1 MRQQKYFSRFRA
13 PRVETPNLV
22 AAQLNSFKWLLEKGF
37 RETFKEFTPIKDYSG
52 KKFDLEFVKI
62 EIGEPK
68 YDEHFAKANK
78 LTLDVPVR
86 AIVRLMNKVKGEEK
100 EQEIFLADF
109 PIMTEHGTFIVSG
122 VERVIVPQLAR
133 SYGVFF
139 TADEVKGKRHFGAK
153 VIPARGAW
161 IEIEAGVDSELSV
174 RIDRKR
180 KFPATSLLR
189 VMGATYDSDLKSLFS
204 GTSASKH
211 WIESALEKDPA
222 KTVDEAYVEIHKR
235 LRDGDLATAANAR
248 EYINSIFSEERYDL
262 SRVGRYRFNQ
272 RFNKSLD
279 ENELTRKILSLDDLV
294 TVFKHVL
301 ELENNPDAIED
312 NIDHLGSRRV
322 RYVGEMLQSR
332 LRVGLTHMKRNIQDR
347 MSTIDAEA
355 TMPVQ
360 FVNPR
365 PLQARIKEFF
375 TTNQLSQF
383 MQQENALT
391 ELEHL
396 RTLSALGPGGLTR
409 ERAGF
414 EVRDV
419 HPSHY
424 GRLCPIHTPE
434 GPNIG
439 LILRLSTF
447 ARLNEFGMIETPYAK
462 VVNGKVTSEIAYLN
476 AAEEEKEAIA
486 HGATRI
492 ADNGDIQEE
501 SVEVRLNGAPTR
513 VTKEHVNFVDV
524 SPEQPFS
531 IASSMIPFL
540 EHDDAN
546 RALMGS
552 NMQKQATP
560 CLIPEAPLVGTGMEA
575 RAARDTG
582 RLIIAKEAGTVVA
595 ADGKHIKVK
604 NEKGKEGVYPLVNF
618 VRTNGFTA
626 LHSRPSVSVGDRV
639 KKGSLLADTSSSDQ
653 GQLALGQNAL
663 VAFMCWSGA
672 NYEDAIIISE
682 RLVKDSKFSSIHIE
696 EFVCN
701 VRDTKL
707 GPEETTHDIPNV
719 SEVKLRNLDED
730 GVVRVGS
737 EVRPGDILV
746 GKITPKGETQLTP
759 EERLLRSIF
768 GDKARD
774 VKDSSLRMENG
785 KRGRIIGVKVFSRE
799 AGHTLESGIIKRIHI
814 EIAQLRTVSVGDKL
828 AGRHGNKGVI
838 SRILP
843 EEDMPYMEDGRPV
856 DVILTPLGVPSR
868 MNLGQILE
876 LHLGL
881 AANALN
887 YQAICPPFAGA
898 TEGEIRT
905 ELKKAGFNENG
916 KMRLYD
922 GRTGE
927 KFEQDIAVG
936 YMYILKLHHMVE
948 DKIHMRSIGPYSLI
962 TQQPLGGK
970 AQGGGQRFG
979 EMEVWALLGYGASYT
994 LREMLTIKSDDIMG
1008 RSAAFD
1014 AIVRG
1019 ERITHHSAP
1028 ASFNV
1033 LLHTLRGLSLDI
1045 ELMRNNEPVRNA
1057 RKTPGAEASDFD
1069 AVRIR
1074 PASPEKI
1081 LEWSHGEVTKPE
1093 TINYRTQRPEKNS
1106 LFDEKIF
1113 GPEKDYE
1120 CYCGKYRGIRY
1131 KGIICEKCG
1140 VEITRAIV
1148 RRERM
1153 GHVDL
1158 AVPVAHVWFLRA
1170 IPSRLSMIL
1179 GIPSGELEKVVY
1191 FAGYIVNAIHKSEKD
1206 RIVSELETEYKS
1218 KMKNLQDDK
1227 SKEKMKELFLEAKH
1241 DIESIRVGAVLDEPK
1256 YHRFAIKYG
1265 AMFEAGIGAEALY
1278 ALCKNLNLKQMIADT
1293 VLALESAG
1301 AADREKFGKRLSA
1314 LRAMSRSNVRPE
1326 WMFLVRIPVIP
1337 PGLRPMVAL
1346 DGGRHATS
1354 DVNDLYRRVI
1364 NRNNRLKKLLEIH
1377 APDVILRNEK
1387 RILQEAVDAL
1397 IDNSIRHGG
1406 AAYSATTQ
1414 ARTRPLKSLSDN
1426 LKGKHGLF
1434 RQNLLG
1440 KRVDYSGRSVIV
1452 VGPELK
1458 LNQCGL
1464 PKHMALEL
1472 FRPFV
1477 IGKLLEKEL
1486 AYNIRG
1492 AGRLIDEGVPEVWAI
1507 LEEII
1512 KDKYV
1517 LLNRAPT
1524 LHRLGIQ
1531 AFQPVLI
1538 EGNAIQLHPLV
1549 CPAFNA
1555 DFDGDQ
1561 MAVHVPLSPEA
1572 QAEAREIMAAHK
1584 NILKPGNGEPV
1595 VATKLL
1601 DILLGV
1607 YWMTK
1612 EVEGMKGEGLAF
1624 QSPNA
1629 AILAYD
1635 YDQVGFQAKVKVLPS
1650 DKVKYAQF
1658 GGKLF
1663 ETTVGRLL
1671 LNTVFPN
1678 DYPYINTP
1686 LDKKGI
1692 ARVVDDL
1699 IARYGLEQVPET
1711 LDKLKNFG
1719 FRYVTKSGITWSL
1732 DDIRIPEGKEAIVTA
1747 AQKKSDEIVKHWE
1760 QGLLSEE
1767 ERYRM
1772 NIEVWHA
1779 AKSDVEKLI
1788 PATLPINGS
1797 VSDMLKSGARGS
1809 LAQMTQMSGM
1819 KGLIASPTGETIELP
1834 VTKSMKEGL
1843 SPIEYF
1849 TTTHGSRSGL
1859 ASTALSTA
1867 KAGYLTRRLFDV
1879 AQDVVIGEEEC
1890 GTKEGLVITRESAS
1904 GIGTFL
1910 AQNIEGR
1917 YLAGD
1922 VEVAGKVQFK
1932 KGYFITE
1939 SDAKRIEE
1947 LGIPSVYVRSPI
1959 VCKSAKGLCARCYG
1973 ADLGT
1978 MKPVALGE
1986 AVGTVAAQAIGEPGT
2001 QLTMNIKHAG
2011 GAASAAGDVTQG
2023 LPRVEEIF
2031 ERRAPRNPA
2040 VVASVSGE
2048 VVEIKNDGKEKILV
2062 VAPDIEHL
2070 SASKAAKSKT
2080 KKETI
2085 EYDMHYRRVPLVKV
2099 GDTIVKGQMLTDG
2112 SADISDLFKYA
2123 GKEKT
2128 QAYIISEIVKIYEL
2142 QGANISAK
2150 HLEVIVRQMFSRM
2163 KIKDAGSSELS
2174 VGDVSTETDL
2184 AAINAQI
2191 VANGGEV
2198 AKGEGLVMGILDV
2211 SLSRASFLS
2220 AASFQNTTRM
2230 LIKASLYGAVDHL
2243 VGLKEN
2249 VIIGR
2254 LIPAGT
2260 GFPGSPKEKLVNK
2273 YSPAAIEAFAKE
2285 AKAKESAQ

>member
-1 MRQQKYFSRFRA
+1 MRQQKHFSRFRA
-13 PRVETPNLV
+13 PRVDTPNLV
-22 AAQLNSFKWLLEKGF
+22 AAQVDSFNTLLTEGIK
-37 RETFKEFTPIKDYSG
+37 EVFKEFTPIKDYSG
-52 KKFDLEFVKI
+52 KKFDLEFVKL
-62 EIGEPK
+62 ELGEPK
-68 YDEHFAKANK
+68 YDEHYAKAQK
-78 LTLDVPVR
+78 LSLDVPVR
-86 AIVRLMNKVKGEEK
+86 AIVKLKNKAQNLEK
-100 EQEIFLADF
+100 EQEIFLADL
-109 PIMTEHGTFIVSG
+109 PIMTEHGTFVING

-139 TADEVKGKRHFGAK
+139 TAEEAKGKRHFGAK
-153 VIPARGAW
+153 IIPARGAW
-161 IEIEAGVDSELSV
+161 IEIEADANSELQV

-189 VMGATYDSDLKSLFS
+189 VLGAHTDADIKALFAGS
-204 GTSASKH
+204 ENGTKWALG
-211 WIESALEKDPA
+211 ALEKDPA
-222 KTVDEAYVEIHKR
+222 KSVEDAYVEIHKR

-248 EYINSIFSEERYDL
+248 EYINSLFGEERYDL

-272 RFNKSLD
+272 RFNKSLEEKD
-279 ENELTRKILSLDDLV
+279 LARKTLSLDDLV
-294 TVFKHVL
+294 TVLEHVL
-301 ELENNPDAIED
+301 TLENDPDAVED

-322 RYVGEMLQSR
+322 RYVGEMLQQR

-347 MSTIDAEA
+347 MSTIDTDA
-355 TMPVQ
+355 TLPQQ

-447 ARLNEFGMIETPYAK
+447 ARINEFGMIETPYIRVK
-462 VVNGKVTSEIAYLN
+462 NSKVTGEVVYFN
-476 AAEEEKEAIA
+476 AAEEEKHAIA
-486 HGATRI
+486 HGATKV
-492 ADNGDIQEE
+492 AENGMIVDD
-501 SVEVRLNGAPTR
+501 VVDARVNGAPVR
-513 VTKEHVNFVDV
+513 IAREEIAFIDV
-524 SPEQPFS
+524 APEQPFS
-531 IASSMIPFL
+531 VATSMIPFL
-540 EHDDAN
+540 EHNDAN

-560 CLIPEAPLVGTGMEA
+560 CIIPEAPIVATGMEE

-582 RLIIAKEAGTVVA
+582 RLIVAKEEGTVVV
-595 ADGKHIKVK
+595 ADGRQIVVK
-604 NEKGKEGVYPLVNF
+604 NLKGKEVTYPLVNF
-618 VRTNGFTA
+618 VRTNGFTV
-626 LHSRPSVSVGDRV
+626 LHQRPAVSVGAKVQVGD
-639 KKGSLLADTSSSDQ
+639 LLADTSTTDQ

-682 RLVKDSKFSSIHIE
+682 RMVKNSKFASIHIE

-719 SEVKLRNLDED
+719 SETKLRNLDED
-730 GVVRVGS
+730 GVARVGS

-799 AGHTLESGIIKRIHI
+799 QGHQLDSGIIKRIHI

-881 AANALN
+881 AANTLD

-898 TEGEIRT
+898 TEGEIRS
-905 ELKKAGFNENG
+905 ELKKAGFNESG
-916 KMRLYD
+916 KMALYD

-979 EMEVWALLGYGASYT
+979 EMEVWALLGYGAAYT

-1019 ERITHHSAP
+1019 ERISHHYAP

-1033 LLHTLRGLSLDI
+1033 LLHTMRGLALDV
-1045 ELMRNNEPVRNA
+1045 ELMRGGSPVANA
-1057 RKTPGAEASDFD
+1057 RKTPGAEASDFS

-1131 KGIICEKCG
+1131 KGIVCEKCG

-1153 GHVDL
+1153 GHIDL

-1170 IPSRLSMIL
+1170 IPSRLSMVL
-1179 GIPSGELEKVVY
+1179 GISGGDLEKVVY
-1191 FAGYIVNAIHKSEKD
+1191 FAGYIVTEVHKSEKE
-1206 RIVSELETEYKS
+1206 RISAELETEYKA
-1218 KMKNLQDDK
+1218 KLKNLQDEK
-1227 SKEKMKELFLEAKH
+1227 SKDKIKELFLEARR
-1241 DIESIRVGAVLDEPK
+1241 DIDSIYVGSVLDEPR
-1256 YHRFAIKYG
+1256 YHRYVMKYG
-1265 AMFEAGIGAEALY
+1265 AMFEAGVGAEALHE
-1278 ALCKNLNLKQMIADT
+1278 LCKKLSLPDMVVKAEEALLK
-1293 VLALESAG
+1293 AG
-1301 AADREKFGKRLSA
+1301 AADREKLGKRLSI
-1314 LRAMSRSNVRPE
+1314 LRGMIRANVRPE
-1326 WMFLVRIPVIP
+1326 WMFLTRIPVIP

-1354 DVNDLYRRVI
+1354 DANDLYRRVI
-1364 NRNNRLKKLLEIH
+1364 NRNNRLKKLIEIQ
-1377 APDVILRNEK
+1377 APEVILRNEK
-1387 RILQEAVDAL
+1387 RILQEAIDAL

-1406 AAYSATTQ
+1406 AAFSATTQ

-1477 IGKLLEKEL
+1477 IAKLLEKEL

-1507 LEEII
+1507 LENII

-1531 AFQPVLI
+1531 AFQPTLI

-1561 MAVHVPLSPEA
+1561 MAVHVPLSVEA
-1572 QAEAREIMAAHK
+1572 QTEAREIMSATK
-1584 NILKPGNGEPV
+1584 NILKPGNGDAV

-1612 EVEGMKGEGLAF
+1612 EVEGAKGEGMAF
-1624 QSPNA
+1624 PSPNA

-1635 YDQVGFQAKVKVLPS
+1635 YGHVGFQAKIKVMPS
-1650 DKVKYAQF
+1650 EKEKYAAY
-1658 GGKLF
+1658 GGQLF

-1671 LNTVFPN
+1671 FNTVFPN
-1678 DYPYINTP
+1678 DYPFINAAI
-1686 LDKKGI
+1686 DKKGLS
-1692 ARVVDDL
+1692 RLVDNL
-1699 IARYGLEQVPET
+1699 IARYGLEKIPET
-1711 LDKLKNFG
+1711 MDRIKNFG
-1719 FRYVTKSGITWSL
+1719 FRYVTQSGITWSL
-1732 DDIRIPEGKEAIVTA
+1732 DDIRVPEGKSEIIDRATL
-1747 AQKKSDEIVKHWE
+1747 KSGEVVNHWRE
-1760 QGLLSEE
+1760 GLLSEE

-1772 NIEVWHA
+1772 NLEIWHA
-1779 AKSDVEKLI
+1779 AKSEVEKLM
-1788 PATLPINGS
+1788 PGTLPVNGP
-1797 VSDMLKSGARGS
+1797 VSDMLRSGARGS
-1809 LAQMTQMSGM
+1809 VAQVTQMAGM
-1819 KGLIASPTGETIELP
+1819 KGLIASPTGATIELP
-1834 VTKSMKEGL
+1834 ITKSMKEGL
-1843 SPIEYF
+1843 SPLEYF
-1849 TTTHGSRSGL
+1849 ITTHGSRSGL

-1879 AQDVVIGEEEC
+1879 AQDVVVSEEDC
-1890 GTKEGLVITRESAS
+1890 GTNRGLVIKRESAS

-1910 AQNIEGR
+1910 AQNINGR
-1917 YLAGD
+1917 YLAAD
-1922 VEVAGKVQFK
+1922 VAQDDKVIYKVGHFV
-1932 KGYFITE
+1932 T
-1939 SDAKRIEE
+1939 STDAKHIEE
-1947 LGIPSVYVRSPI
+1947 MGVPSVFVRSP
-1959 VCKSAKGLCARCYG
+1959 VSCKSTHGVCARCYG

-1978 MKPVALGE
+1978 MKPVAVGE

-2001 QLTMNIKHAG
+2001 QLTMNTKHAG
-2011 GAASAAGDVTQG
+2011 GAASVGGDITQG

-2031 ERRAPRNPA
+2031 ERRTPRNPA
-2040 VVASVSGE
+2040 VIATVSGQ
-2048 VVEIKNDGKEKILV
+2048 VVEIRSEQKEKVIV
-2062 VAPDIEHL
+2062 VAPDLEYRG
-2070 SASKAAKSKT
+2070 KS

-2085 EYDMHYRRVPLVKV
+2085 EYSMSTRRMPAVKV
-2099 GDTIVKGQMLTDG
+2099 GQVFEKGQFLSDG
-2112 SADISDLFKYA
+2112 SAELTELFKYA
-2123 GKEKT
+2123 GKERT
-2128 QAYIISEIVKIYEL
+2128 IDYIISEIVKIYEL
-2142 QGANISAK
+2142 QGASVSAK
-2150 HLEVIVRQMFSRM
+2150 HLEIIIRQMFSRM
-2163 KIKDAGSSELS
+2163 RVTAAGATEFSG
-2174 VGDVSTETDL
+2174 GDVISEGEFAIANEAMVTE
-2184 AAINAQI
+2184 
-2191 VANGGEV
+2191 GGEPLT
-2198 AKGEGLVMGILDV
+2198 AESLVMGILDV
-2211 SLSRASFLS
+2211 SLSRQSFLS

-2230 LIKASLYGAVDHL
+2230 LIKAAMYGSVDNL
-2243 VGLKEN
+2243 EGLKEN

-2260 GFPGSPKEKLVNK
+2260 GFRGSAKEKMINK
-2273 YSPAAIEAFAKE
+2273 YAPVTPEAVVGEKE
-2285 AKAKESAQ
+2285 VA

>member
-1 MRQQKYFSRFRA
+1 MREQKFFSRYRT

-22 AAQLNSFKWLLEKGF
+22 AAQVDSYKQLLTEGV
-37 RETFKEFTPIKDYSG
+37 REIFKEFTPIKDYSG
-52 KKFDLEFVKI
+52 KKFDLEFSKI
-62 EIGEPK
+62 ELGEPK
-68 YDEHFAKANK
+68 FDEHYAKAQK
-78 LTLDVPVR
+78 MSLDIPLR
-86 AIVRLMNKVKGEEK
+86 AIVKLKNKAQGTEK

-109 PIMTEHGTFIVSG
+109 PMMTEHGTFVING

-153 VIPARGAW
+153 IIPARGAW
-161 IEIEAGVDSELSV
+161 IEIEADADGQLQV

-189 VMGATYDSDLKSLFS
+189 VLGAHSNQDLQALFAQS
-204 GTSASKH
+204 EYGKQWMA
-211 WIESALEKDPA
+211 EALENDPA
-222 KTVDEAYVEIHKR
+222 KTVEEAYIEIHKR

-248 EYINSIFSEERYDL
+248 EYIDSIFSEDRYDL

-272 RFNKSLD
+272 RFEKSLD
-279 ENELTRKILSLDDLV
+279 EKELTRKTLSLADVVVVLD
-294 TVFKHVL
+294 HVL
-301 ELENNPDAIED
+301 KLEHDPEAMED

-322 RYVGEMLQSR
+322 RYVGEMLQQR

-347 MSTIDAEA
+347 MSTIDTDA
-355 TMPVQ
+355 TMPQQ

-447 ARLNEFGMIETPYAK
+447 ARLNEFGMIETPYVK
-462 VVNGKVTSEIAYLN
+462 VANGHVTGEVVYLN
-476 AAEEEKEAIA
+476 AAEEEKQIIA
-486 HGATRI
+486 HGATKV
-492 ADNGDIQEE
+492 ADDGKIVEDM
-501 SVEVRLNGAPTR
+501 VEVRLNGSPTR
-513 VTKEHVNFVDV
+513 VARKDVNYIDVD
-524 SPEQPFS
+524 PAQPFS
-531 IASSMIPFL
+531 IATSMIPFL

-560 CLIPEAPLVGTGMEA
+560 CIIPEAPLVATGMEE

-582 RLIIAKEAGTVVA
+582 RLIIAKEAGVVTQ
-595 ADGKHIKVK
+595 ADGKRIKVK
-604 NEKGKEGVYPLVNF
+604 NEKGKEVEYPIVNF

-626 LHSRPSVSVGDRV
+626 LHGRPAVSVGTKV
-639 KKGSLLADTSSSDQ
+639 KKGDLLADTSTSDQ

-682 RLVKDSKFSSIHIE
+682 RLVKNSKFASIHIE

-719 SEVKLRNLDED
+719 SEAKLRNLDED
-730 GVVRVGS
+730 GVIRTGS

-799 AGHTLESGIIKRIHI
+799 AGHQLESGIIKRIHI

-881 AANALN
+881 AANSLN

-898 TEGEIRT
+898 TDEEIRG

-916 KMRLYD
+916 KMKLFD

-927 KFEQDIAVG
+927 QFEQDISVG

-979 EMEVWALLGYGASYT
+979 EMEVWALLGYGAAYT

-1014 AIVRG
+1014 SIVRG
-1019 ERITHHSAP
+1019 ERINHHYAP

-1033 LLHTLRGLSLDI
+1033 LLHTLRGLALDV
-1045 ELMRNNEPVRNA
+1045 ELMRGGQPMGVR
-1057 RKTPGAEASDFD
+1057 KGPGSEVSDFD

-1113 GPEKDYE
+1113 GPERDYE

-1131 KGIICEKCG
+1131 KGIVCEKCG

-1170 IPSRLSMIL
+1170 IPSRLSMVL
-1179 GIPSGELEKVVY
+1179 GISGGDLEKVVY
-1191 FAGYIVNAIHKSEKD
+1191 FAGYIVTQVHKAEKE
-1206 RIVSELETEYKS
+1206 RIVGELESEYKQ
-1218 KMKNLQDDK
+1218 KLKNLQDEK
-1227 SKEKMKELFLEAKH
+1227 SKDKMKELFLEAKR
-1241 DIESIRVGAVLDEPK
+1241 DIESIFVGSVLDEPK
-1256 YHRFAIKYG
+1256 YHRYVIKYG
-1265 AMFEAGIGAEALY
+1265 AMFEAGIGAEAMY
-1278 ALCKNLNLKQMIADT
+1278 DLCKKLNLKEMAENT
-1293 VLALESAG
+1293 ETALLKAG
-1301 AADREKFGKRLSA
+1301 AAEREKLGKRLSI
-1314 LRAMSRSNVRPE
+1314 LRGMIRANVRPE
-1326 WMFLVRIPVIP
+1326 WMFLTRIPVIP

-1364 NRNNRLKKLLEIH
+1364 NRNNRLKKLIEIH

-1387 RILQEAVDAL
+1387 RILQEAIDAL
-1397 IDNSIRHGG
+1397 VDNSIRHGG
-1406 AAYSATTQ
+1406 AAFSATTQ

-1452 VGPELK
+1452 VGPELR

-1507 LEEII
+1507 LEDVIR
-1512 KDKYV
+1512 DKYV

-1531 AFQPVLI
+1531 AFQPILI

-1572 QAEAREIMAAHK
+1572 QTEAREIMSATK
-1584 NILKPGNGEPV
+1584 NILKPGNSEPV

-1601 DILLGV
+1601 DILLGT

-1612 EVEGMKGEGLAF
+1612 EVVGAKGEGMAF
-1624 QSPNA
+1624 PNPNS

-1635 YDQVGFQAKVKVLPS
+1635 YGHVGFQAKIKVMPS
-1650 DKVKYAQF
+1650 EKEKYAAF
-1658 GGKLF
+1658 GGQIF

-1671 LNTVFPN
+1671 FNTVFPS
-1678 DYPYINTP
+1678 DYPFINASI
-1686 LDKKGI
+1686 DKKALSKLI
-1692 ARVVDDL
+1692 DDL
-1699 IARYGLEQVPET
+1699 IARYGLEKIPEI
-1711 LDKLKNFG
+1711 LDRIKNFG
-1719 FRYVTKSGITWSL
+1719 FRYVTQSGITWSL
-1732 DDIRIPEGKEAIVTA
+1732 DDIRVPKEKNDIVEA
-1747 AQKKSDEIVKHWE
+1747 AEAKSAQVVKHW
-1760 QGLLSEE
+1760 QDGLLSEE

-1779 AKSDVEKLI
+1779 AKSEVEKLM
-1788 PATLPINGS
+1788 PATLPDNGS
-1797 VSDMLKSGARGS
+1797 VSDMLRSGARGS
-1809 LAQMTQMSGM
+1809 VAQVTQMAGM
-1819 KGLIASPTGETIELP
+1819 KGLIASPTGEAIEFP
-1834 VTKSMKEGL
+1834 ITKSMKEGL
-1843 SPIEYF
+1843 TPLEYF
-1849 TTTHGSRSGL
+1849 ITTHGSRKGL
-1859 ASTALSTA
+1859 SDTALNTA

-1879 AQDVVIGEEEC
+1879 AQDVVIAHDDC
-1890 GTKEGLVITRESAS
+1890 DTKEGLTIKRESAS

-1910 AQNIEGR
+1910 AQNITGR

-1922 VEVAGKVQFK
+1922 VEAEGKVIYK
-1932 KGYFITE
+1932 KGHFVTGA
-1939 SDAKRIEE
+1939 DAKHIEE
-1947 LGIPSVYVRSPI
+1947 MGVASVYVRSPI
-1959 VCKSAKGLCARCYG
+1959 GCRAGRGICARCYG

-1978 MKPVALGE
+1978 TKPVALGE

-2001 QLTMNIKHAG
+2001 QLTMRTFHAG
-2011 GAASAAGDVTQG
+2011 GAASVGGDITQG

-2031 ERRAPRNPA
+2031 ERRMPRNPA
-2040 VVASVSGE
+2040 IVATVSGE
-2048 VVEIKNDGKEKILV
+2048 VLEIRDEGKEKVLV
-2062 VAPDIEHL
+2062 ITPDLEFRG
-2070 SASKAAKSKT
+2070 KG

-2085 EYDMHYRRVPLVKV
+2085 EYDVNFRRIPLVKV
-2099 GDTIVKGQMLTDG
+2099 GERITKGQLLTDG
-2112 SADISDLFKYA
+2112 SADLSDLFKYA
-2123 GKEKT
+2123 GKERT
-2128 QAYIISEIVKIYEL
+2128 QEYLISEVVKIYEL
-2142 QGANISAK
+2142 QGASISAK
-2150 HLEVIVRQMFSRM
+2150 HLETIVRQMFSRVRVT
-2163 KIKDAGSSELS
+2163 DQGGTEYS
-2174 VGDVSTETDL
+2174 VGDVTSESDL
-2184 AAINAQI
+2184 RDASEKAVQD
-2191 VANGGEV
+2191 GGEP
-2198 AKGEGLVMGILDV
+2198 AKSEPLVMGILDV
-2211 SLSRASFLS
+2211 SLSRQSFLS

-2230 LIKASLYGAVDHL
+2230 LIKAAMYGSVDRL
-2243 VGLKEN
+2243 EGLKEN

-2260 GFPGSPKEKLVNK
+2260 GFKGSPKERLVNK
-2273 YSPAAIEAFAKE
+2273 YAAAPEVV
-2285 AKAKESAQ
+2285 ESEVI